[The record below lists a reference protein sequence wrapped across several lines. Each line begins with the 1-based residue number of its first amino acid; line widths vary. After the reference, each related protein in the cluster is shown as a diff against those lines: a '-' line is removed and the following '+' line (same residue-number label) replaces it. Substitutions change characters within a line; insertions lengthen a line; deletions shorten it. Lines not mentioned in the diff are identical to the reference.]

1 MFRSK
6 QDAATICDAACR
18 ASAIR
23 EAALF
28 RAAQQGPRI

>member
-1 MFRSK
+1 MFKSK
-6 QDAATICDAACR
+6 QGAVQVCDTACR

-28 RAAQQGPRI
+28 RAAQHGPRI